1 MKYFVAT
8 VFIEH
13 SPITLF
19 PVIEAA
25 NAAEAMVGAD
35 LYLGYARAALEL
47 PSHHRDYVGSIVE
60 MTMPDCDRPELIAH
74 TMAEIGEM
82 AECAGLDEESNED
95 VDEDEDA
102 DERLERT

>member
-19 PVIEAA
+19 PIIEAA
-25 NAAEAMVGAD
+25 DAAEAMVGAD
-35 LYLGYARAALEL
+35 LYLRYARAALEL
-47 PSHHRDYVGSIVE
+47 PAHHRDYVGSIVE
-60 MTMPDCDRPELIAH
+60 MTLPDCDRPELIAH
-74 TMAEIGEM
+74 TMAEIREM
-82 AECAGLDEESNED
+82 AECAGLDDEGNED
-95 VDEDEDA
+95 VGEDEDT